1 MLSTHKNYLFLFLF
15 LANSLLASE
24 FSDDKDLKDTA
35 NRIVNE
41 LNEDS
46 ENNPYNFI
54 DSNAQ
59 KMVLVLTKNAELF
72 DSDREIYE
80 QKIKD
85 IFEPMIDFRRVAA
98 SVMGKKYYL
107 LSTKEQRAEFVE
119 IFKDSLLDTY
129 AETLAQW
136 GDSTISTK
144 FENDYSYKEIKTVE
158 VKQTLDTGSSKY
170 PISYKLR
177 KDKEGWK
184 IINIIINGV
193 NLGLTFR
200 NQFQAL
206 AISNNEDVESTLAN
220 WVSDAGD
227 AGIS

>member
-1 MLSTHKNYLFLFLF
+1 MLCTHKNFLFLFLF
-15 LANSLLASE
+15 IFNNLSANE
-24 FSDDKDLKDTA
+24 FIDDQDLRD
-35 NRIVNE
+35 
-41 LNEDS
+41 
-46 ENNPYNFI
+46 PYNFI

-59 KMVLVLTKNAELF
+59 KMVFVLTKNSELF
-72 DSDREIYE
+72 ETDRETYE

-107 LSTKEQRAEFVE
+107 LATKEQRAQFVE

-136 GDSTISTK
+136 GDSTISTQ
-144 FENDYSYKEIKTVE
+144 FQDDFSYKELKTVE

-206 AISNNEDVESTLAN
+206 AISNNEKIESTIDN

>member
-1 MLSTHKNYLFLFLF
+1 MLHALKNYFFFFFILNISYF
-15 LANSLLASE
+15 SWSE
-24 FSDDKDLKDTA
+24 
-35 NRIVNE
+35 
-41 LNEDS
+41 ED
-46 ENNPYNFI
+46 PYLFI

-59 KMVLVLTKNAELF
+59 KMVQVLTENVDLF
-72 DSDREIYE
+72 ESDRELYE
-80 QKIKD
+80 NKIKE

-107 LSTKEQRAEFVE
+107 MASKDERAKFVN

-136 GDSTISTK
+136 GDSLISTEFPK
-144 FENDYSYKEIKTVE
+144 SNLNKVITSVE
-158 VKQTLDTGSSKY
+158 VRQTLDTGSSKY

-177 KDKEGWK
+177 KSNEGWK
-184 IINIIINGV
+184 IVNIIINGV

-206 AISNNEDVESTLAN
+206 AVSHEEDIETTLKN

>member
-1 MLSTHKNYLFLFLF
+1 MLHALKNYFFF
-15 LANSLLASE
+15 
-24 FSDDKDLKDTA
+24 FSILIISTLSWSD
-35 NRIVNE
+35 
-41 LNEDS
+41 ED
-46 ENNPYNFI
+46 PYLFI

-59 KMVLVLTKNAELF
+59 KMVQVLTENVDLF
-72 DSDREIYE
+72 ESDRELYE
-80 QKIKD
+80 NKIKE

-107 LSTKEQRAEFVE
+107 MASKDERAEFVN

-136 GDSTISTK
+136 GDSLISTEFPK
-144 FENDYSYKEIKTVE
+144 SNLNKEITSVE
-158 VKQTLDTGSSKY
+158 VRQTLDTGSSKY

-177 KDKEGWK
+177 KSNEGWK
-184 IINIIINGV
+184 IVNIIINGV

-206 AISNNEDVESTLAN
+206 AVSHEEDIETTLKN
-220 WVSDAGD
+220 WISDAGD
-227 AGIS
+227 SGIS

>member
-1 MLSTHKNYLFLFLF
+1 MLHALKNYFFFFFIL
-15 LANSLLASE
+15 NISSLSW
-24 FSDDKDLKDTA
+24 SD
-35 NRIVNE
+35 
-41 LNEDS
+41 ED
-46 ENNPYNFI
+46 PYLFI

-59 KMVLVLTKNAELF
+59 KMVQVLTENVDLF
-72 DSDREIYE
+72 ESDRQLYE
-80 QKIKD
+80 NKIKE

-107 LSTKEQRAEFVE
+107 MASKDERAEFVN

-136 GDSTISTK
+136 GDSLISTEFPK
-144 FENDYSYKEIKTVE
+144 SNLNKEITSVE
-158 VKQTLDTGSSKY
+158 VRQTLNTGSSKY

-177 KDKEGWK
+177 KSNEGWK
-184 IINIIINGV
+184 IVNIIINGV

-206 AISNNEDVESTLAN
+206 AVSHEEDIETTLKN

>member
-1 MLSTHKNYLFLFLF
+1 MFAVVKNFLFSVIFLLF
-15 LANSLLASE
+15 TMPLISE
-24 FSDDKDLKDTA
+24 SDPH
-35 NRIVNE
+35 I
-41 LNEDS
+41 
-46 ENNPYNFI
+46 FI
-54 DSNAQ
+54 DDNAQ
-59 KMVLVLTKNAELF
+59 LMVGVLIENKALFAE
-72 DSDREIYE
+72 DREQYE

-107 LSTKEQRAEFVE
+107 ASTQDQRNEFVDV
-119 IFKDSLLDTY
+119 FKDSLLDTY

-136 GDSTISTK
+136 ENQKIVTIFPNK
-144 FENDYSYKEIKTVE
+144 IIVLDNLKNIE
-158 VKQTLDTGSSKY
+158 VRQELNTGSTKY

-177 KDKEGWK
+177 KNKNNSWS
-184 IINIIINGV
+184 IVNIIVNGV

-206 AISNNEDVESTLAN
+206 ANKNNGDIEDTLEG

-227 AGIS
+227 AGISG

>member
-1 MLSTHKNYLFLFLF
+1 MLNALKNYFPFFFILSM
-15 LANSLLASE
+15 SLLSWSE
-24 FSDDKDLKDTA
+24 
-35 NRIVNE
+35 
-41 LNEDS
+41 ED
-46 ENNPYNFI
+46 PYVFI

-59 KMVLVLTKNAELF
+59 KMVKVLTKDVDLF
-72 DSDREIYE
+72 ESDRQLYE
-80 QKIKD
+80 NKIKE

-107 LSTKEQRAEFVE
+107 MASKDERAEFVN

-136 GDSTISTK
+136 GDSLISTEFPISNLNIETK
-144 FENDYSYKEIKTVE
+144 SVE
-158 VKQTLDTGSSKY
+158 VRQTLDTGSSKY

-177 KDKEGWK
+177 RSDDGWK
-184 IINIIINGV
+184 IVNIIINGV

-206 AISNNEDVESTLAN
+206 AVSHEENIETTLKN

>member
-1 MLSTHKNYLFLFLF
+1 MLQLLKNNFFLFFILISSF
-15 LANSLLASE
+15 ESYSE
-24 FSDDKDLKDTA
+24 
-35 NRIVNE
+35 
-41 LNEDS
+41 ED
-46 ENNPYNFI
+46 PFNFI
-54 DSNAQ
+54 DKNAQ
-59 KMVLVLTKNAELF
+59 EMVEILTNESYLF
-72 DSDREIYE
+72 ESNRSLYE

-107 LSTKEQRAEFVE
+107 LATKDERSQFVE

-136 GDSTISTK
+136 GDSTITTK
-144 FENDYSYKEIKTVE
+144 LPIEKYELVKNVE
-158 VKQTLDTGSSKY
+158 VKQILDTGTSTY

-177 KDKEGWK
+177 KSEDGWK

-206 AISNNEDVESTLAN
+206 ALTNDENISLTLQN
-220 WVSDAGD
+220 WVSDAGT
-227 AGIS
+227 AGIT

>member
-1 MLSTHKNYLFLFLF
+1 MLCTHKNFLFLFLF
-15 LANSLLASE
+15 IFNNLSANE
-24 FSDDKDLKDTA
+24 FIDDQ
-35 NRIVNE
+35 
-41 LNEDS
+41 DS
-46 ENNPYNFI
+46 RNPYNFI

-59 KMVLVLTKNAELF
+59 KMVFVLTKNSELF
-72 DSDREIYE
+72 ETDRETYE

-107 LSTKEQRAEFVE
+107 LATKEQRAQFVE

-136 GDSTISTK
+136 GDSTISTE
-144 FENDYSYKEIKTVE
+144 FQDDFSYKELKTVE

-206 AISNNEDVESTLAN
+206 AISNNEKIESTIDN

>member
-1 MLSTHKNYLFLFLF
+1 MLHALKNYFFFFLIL
-15 LANSLLASE
+15 NIST
-24 FSDDKDLKDTA
+24 FSWSD
-35 NRIVNE
+35 
-41 LNEDS
+41 ED
-46 ENNPYNFI
+46 PYLFI

-59 KMVLVLTKNAELF
+59 KMVQVLTENVDLF
-72 DSDREIYE
+72 ESDRELYE
-80 QKIKD
+80 NKIKE

-107 LSTKEQRAEFVE
+107 MASKDERAKFVN

-136 GDSTISTK
+136 GDSLISTEFPK
-144 FENDYSYKEIKTVE
+144 SNLNKEITSVE
-158 VKQTLDTGSSKY
+158 VRQTLDTGSSKY

-177 KDKEGWK
+177 KSNEGWK
-184 IINIIINGV
+184 IVNIIINGV

-206 AISNNEDVESTLAN
+206 AVSHEEDIETTLKN

>member
-1 MLSTHKNYLFLFLF
+1 MLHLYKKYFFIFSFIFFSIFIRSAEDPYLFI
-15 LANSLLASE
+15 
-24 FSDDKDLKDTA
+24 DK
-35 NRIVNE
+35 
-41 LNEDS
+41 
-46 ENNPYNFI
+46 
-54 DSNAQ
+54 NAQ
-59 KMVLVLTKNAELF
+59 KMVQVLTNDADLF
-72 DSDREIYE
+72 ESNRTIYE
-80 QKIKD
+80 DKIKE

-107 LSTKEQRAEFVE
+107 LASKNQRSEFVL

-136 GDSTISTK
+136 GDSTITTIYPKS
-144 FENDYSYKEIKTVE
+144 ELDLDIKIVE
-158 VKQTLDTGSSKY
+158 VKQTLDTGNSQY

-177 KDKEGWK
+177 KNDEGWK
-184 IINIIINGV
+184 IVNIIINGV

-206 AISNNEDVESTLAN
+206 AISYDESIELTLKN

>member
-1 MLSTHKNYLFLFLF
+1 MLGTLKNFLVLFLILF
-15 LANSLLASE
+15 VSISSNSE
-24 FSDDKDLKDTA
+24 
-35 NRIVNE
+35 
-41 LNEDS
+41 
-46 ENNPYNFI
+46 ENPFMFI

-59 KMVLVLTKNAELF
+59 EMVKVLTEDSNLF
-72 DSDREIYE
+72 ETNRDEYE
-80 QKIKD
+80 NKIKI
-85 IFEPMIDFRRVAA
+85 IFEPMIDFRRVSA

-107 LSTKEQRAEFVE
+107 MSTPDQRDDFID

-136 GDSTISTK
+136 GDSTISTH
-144 FENDYSYKEIKTVE
+144 FPDVLIQDDIRSVE
-158 VKQTLDTGSSKY
+158 VKQTLDTGTSKY

-177 KDKEGWK
+177 KSPEGWK
-184 IINIIINGV
+184 IVNIIINGV

-206 AISNNEDVESTLAN
+206 AQSHNEDIEATLEN

>member
-1 MLSTHKNYLFLFLF
+1 MLCTHKNFLFLFLF
-15 LANSLLASE
+15 IFNNLSANE
-24 FSDDKDLKDTA
+24 IIDDQDLRD
-35 NRIVNE
+35 
-41 LNEDS
+41 
-46 ENNPYNFI
+46 PYNFI

-59 KMVLVLTKNAELF
+59 KMVFVLTKNSELF
-72 DSDREIYE
+72 ETDREMYE

-107 LSTKEQRAEFVE
+107 LATKEQRAQFVE

-136 GDSTISTK
+136 GDSTISTQ
-144 FENDYSYKEIKTVE
+144 FQDDFSYKELKTVE

-206 AISNNEDVESTLAN
+206 AISNNEKIESTIDN

>member
-1 MLSTHKNYLFLFLF
+1 MLCTHKNFLFLFLF
-15 LANSLLASE
+15 IFNNLSANE
-24 FSDDKDLKDTA
+24 IIDDQDLRD
-35 NRIVNE
+35 
-41 LNEDS
+41 
-46 ENNPYNFI
+46 PYNFI

-59 KMVLVLTKNAELF
+59 KMVFVLTKNSELF
-72 DSDREIYE
+72 ETDREMYE

-107 LSTKEQRAEFVE
+107 LATKEQRVQFVE

-136 GDSTISTK
+136 GDSTISTQ
-144 FENDYSYKEIKTVE
+144 FQDDFSYKELKTVE

-206 AISNNEDVESTLAN
+206 AISNNEKIESTIDN

>member
-1 MLSTHKNYLFLFLF
+1 MVISCSLT
-15 LANSLLASE
+15 ANSTLEMNHLEEDEE
-24 FSDDKDLKDTA
+24 F
-35 NRIVNE
+35 
-41 LNEDS
+41 
-46 ENNPYNFI
+46 NPYDFI

-59 KMVLVLTKNAELF
+59 RMVEVLKNEADLF
-72 DSDREIYE
+72 NIDRTQYE

-85 IFEPMIDFRRVAA
+85 IFEPMIDFKRVAA
-98 SVMGKKYYL
+98 SVMGRKYYL
-107 LSTKEQRAEFVE
+107 LATKEQREEFVE

-136 GDSTISTK
+136 GDSKIRTE
-144 FENDYSYKEIKTVE
+144 FNDGYSNSELKNVE
-158 VKQTLDTGSSKY
+158 VRQVLDTGNSKY

-177 KDKEGWK
+177 KNDKDWK
-184 IINIIINGV
+184 IVNIIINGV

-206 AISNNEDVESTLAN
+206 AVSQNDDIEATLSN
-220 WVSDAGD
+220 WISDAGD